1 MSGLI
6 VRVAAGVI
14 AAAALSAGVAVGA
27 TPALDIEETASA
39 DLAVAPPLA
48 VGSLAEP
55 LTGPLSASPSGD
67 ALSAP
72 IANQT
77 TTVIPLPPGV
87 VFGLVGLASAAIAR
101 RRYLKR
107 R

>member
-1 MSGLI
+1 MF
-6 VRVAAGVI
+6 RVAAGVI
-14 AAAALSAGVAVGA
+14 SAAALSAGVAVGA
-27 TPALDIEETASA
+27 TPVIEIGDTAPA
-39 DLAVAPPLA
+39 VEFTVAPA
-48 VGSLAEP
+48 VP
-55 LTGPLSASPSGD
+55 DVNVGD
-67 ALSAP
+67 TLPAP

-107 R
+107 H

>member
-27 TPALDIEETASA
+27 TPAVDIEDTASA
-39 DLAVAPPLA
+39 DLTVAPPFA

-55 LTGPLSASPSGD
+55 LSTPPGGD